1 MGLQAK
7 ITSKGQLTVPAEI
20 REQLGLKPGDH
31 VEFYVGLRGEI
42 RLRPRN
48 LPSSSVLDILK
59 PRQPSTRY
67 RDDDAAIAA
76 EIIERDGRSKSKK
89 AAAK

>member
-1 MGLQAK
+1 MSLEAK

-20 REQLGLKPGDH
+20 REQMGLKPGDH

-48 LPSSSVLDILK
+48 LPSSSMLEILE
-59 PRQPSTRY
+59 PRRPSTKFK
-67 RDDDAAIAA
+67 DDDAAIAA
-76 EIIERDGRSKSKK
+76 AIIERDVRSRSKK
-89 AAAK
+89 ATGK

>member
-31 VEFYVGLRGEI
+31 VEFYIGLRGEI

-48 LPSSSVLDILK
+48 LPASSMLEVLE
-59 PRQPSTRY
+59 PRRASPKFK
-67 RDDDAAIAA
+67 DDDAAIAA
-76 EIIERDGRSKSKK
+76 AIIERDGRSRVKK
-89 AAAK
+89 AAGK